1 MSETQKTILIAGG
14 VVVGAFLLMK
24 VIAPAPVVRPSAP
37 ASSGLAG
44 LIGNIAAIGGGLSSL
59 FGGSSDGQVVNTAV
73 QTTPI
78 TDAQTDAF
86 SSGHFGVDFS
96 DIG

>member
-1 MSETQKTILIAGG
+1 MSTGKTVLIAGG

-24 VIAPAPVVRPSAP
+24 VIAPAPVVRKGPPSTT
-37 ASSGLAG
+37 SSLSG
-44 LIGNIAAIGGGLSSL
+44 IVGNIAAIGGGLASI
-59 FGGSSDGQVVNTAV
+59 FGSHDGEVVNTTV

-86 SSGHFGVDFS
+86 TAGHFGVDFS
-96 DIG
+96 DL